1 MMVCLFC
8 FMGPLLFFSAVYFCL
23 GTLLPNLPLRP
34 PYSNRH
40 ATITTRTKQNHDSP
54 NKINPDNQ
62 NKKSDF
68 TDSLAKKSVWV
79 VPVHDER

>member
-8 FMGPLLFFSAVYFCL
+8 FMGPLLFFNAVYFCL

-40 ATITTRTKQNHDSP
+40 AIITTRTKQNHDSP
-54 NKINPDNQ
+54 NKINPDN
-62 NKKSDF
+62 KK
-68 TDSLAKKSVWV
+68 KKIRFYGQFGKKIGLGCSG
-79 VPVHDER
+79 P